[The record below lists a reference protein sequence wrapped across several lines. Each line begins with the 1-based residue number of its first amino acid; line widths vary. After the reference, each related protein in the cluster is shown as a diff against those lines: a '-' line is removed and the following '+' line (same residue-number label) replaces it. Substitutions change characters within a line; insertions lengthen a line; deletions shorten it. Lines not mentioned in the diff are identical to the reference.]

1 MDCLP
6 GDPDR
11 ERREQRIILLDPR
24 TPDAMGFTAYAQRVR
39 WHARWLKKSLP
50 AVESDEFL
58 RRLRAEAERRG
69 AQRLLDYLERF
80 EGSPA

>member
-1 MDCLP
+1 
-6 GDPDR
+6 
-11 ERREQRIILLDPR
+11 
-24 TPDAMGFTAYAQRVR
+24 MGFAAYAQRVR
-39 WHARWLKKSLP
+39 RHARWLKKSLP

-58 RRLRAEAERRG
+58 RHLRAEAERRG